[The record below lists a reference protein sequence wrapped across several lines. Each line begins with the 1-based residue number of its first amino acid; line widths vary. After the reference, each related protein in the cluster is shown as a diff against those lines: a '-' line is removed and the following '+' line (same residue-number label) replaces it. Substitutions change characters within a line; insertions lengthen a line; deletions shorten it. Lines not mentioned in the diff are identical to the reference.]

1 MSDTVLH
8 TDTQPLKAADI
19 AALGFL
25 AQYRGNTLG
34 LYRIHLKI
42 FYTWCESI
50 NIDPLTV
57 SRTHLD
63 LFRHYCETARGNST
77 STVGSRLACL
87 RSFYAFCVDEEYIA
101 TRSPAA
107 KLRIPK
113 AQRDDSRL
121 TGLSRH
127 ELATLLFHTQAA
139 DPTKWAL
146 VALMGLLGLRVSEA
160 CSIDIEDTHVTE
172 RGYRVLKLHNGKGGK
187 PATMPI
193 TVPLARAID
202 AAAGSRLSGPL
213 LCRRDGERLDR
224 RTAGR
229 WVHRLTL
236 KAIGRS
242 IHPHALRHTFI
253 TLSLDAGVSM
263 RDVQVA
269 ARHSDPRM
277 TARYDRN
284 RNSLDRHASHT
295 LSAYVAGSM

>member
-1 MSDTVLH
+1 MNDLVTVAN
-8 TDTQPLKAADI
+8 TQPLRAADI

-25 AQYRGNTLG
+25 AQYTGNTFG

-42 FYTWCESI
+42 FYEWCDSI
-50 NIDPLTV
+50 NVDPLTV

-63 LFRHYCETARGNST
+63 LFRHHCETVRGNST
-77 STVGSRLACL
+77 STVSSRLSCL
-87 RSFYAFCVDEEYIA
+87 RSFYAFCVDEEHK
-101 TRSPAA
+101 TVRSPAA
-107 KLRIPK
+107 RLRIPK

-127 ELATLLFHTQAA
+127 ELATLLFHAQTA
-139 DPTKWAL
+139 DTTRWAL

-160 CSIDIEDTHVTE
+160 CSINIEDTHVTE

-187 PATMPI
+187 PATMPL
-193 TVPLARAID
+193 TVPLARAVD

-229 WVHRLTL
+229 WVHKLTL

-242 IHPHALRHTFI
+242 VHPHALRHTFI

-269 ARHSDPRM
+269 ARHSDPRI